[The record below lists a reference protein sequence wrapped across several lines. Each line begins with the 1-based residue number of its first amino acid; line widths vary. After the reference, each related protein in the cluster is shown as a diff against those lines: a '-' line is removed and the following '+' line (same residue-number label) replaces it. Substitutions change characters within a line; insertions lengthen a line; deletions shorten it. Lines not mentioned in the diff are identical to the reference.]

1 MNAVSDPTWTKA
13 ATTGLSSPDAT
24 STIPARSTVTVPMKL
39 NVTIRCARRAVRR
52 VVTRSRGSELTRIT
66 SELSL
71 AMSVPPSH
79 GDSHVSFRQ
88 RRGVIDPVADHHQP
102 VACGPFAVDH
112 SGLVLGEQVGAN
124 VGDAHRPADG
134 EGRPGG
140 VAGDHDG
147 AHAFVVQVGDSLGGG
162 RPDFVGEQYRTGV
175 PAVDADVYRVP
186 EAGVDEGVVQQ
197 SDGAVEQGDPPAD
210 QCRGDLP

>member
-1 MNAVSDPTWTKA
+1 MDEGGDHRAEQSGCRQYDSCQVDSHGPDEVERHDPVCPP
-13 ATTGLSSPDAT
+13 G
-24 STIPARSTVTVPMKL
+24 
-39 NVTIRCARRAVRR
+39 RAQGGDQIAGVGADEND
-52 VVTRSRGSELTRIT
+52 VGAFPGDVCS
-66 SELSL
+66 
-71 AMSVPPSH
+71 PSH

-147 AHAFVVQVGDSLGGG
+147 AHAFVVQVGDSLGGC